1 MSSLKTKRGE
11 ECIIDSH
18 GDVVCKVRMD
28 KLCVK
33 LPFCPFYNSM
43 KDNVP
48 HSIFPFFSLFR
59 FYLETFTLRFHS
71 EISIRSLLLS
81 VKNCETLACG
91 KSMSFPLMS
100 LQKGSLGKK

>member
-1 MSSLKTKRGE
+1 MTNKFTVSVTPILLLQHIKMSSLKTKRGE

-59 FYLETFTLRFHS
+59 FYLETFTLRFPS
-71 EISIRSLLLS
+71 EISIRSILFSAKIL
-81 VKNCETLACG
+81 
-91 KSMSFPLMS
+91 
-100 LQKGSLGKK
+100 

>member
-28 KLCVK
+28 KVCVK
-33 LPFCPFYNSM
+33 LPFCPFNNSM

-59 FYLETFTLRFHS
+59 FIWKRLHSGFILRYHIDISDTQEAISMNFSFHK
-71 EISIRSLLLS
+71 LL
-81 VKNCETLACG
+81 N
-91 KSMSFPLMS
+91 
-100 LQKGSLGKK
+100 

>member
-1 MSSLKTKRGE
+1 MSSLNTKRGE

-28 KLCVK
+28 KVCVK

-59 FYLETFTLRFHS
+59 FYLETFTLRFQS
-71 EISIRSLLLS
+71 EISIKSLLCLA
-81 VKNCETLACG
+81 KNTAKL
-91 KSMSFPLMS
+91 KLVINP
-100 LQKGSLGKK
+100 